1 METVST
7 AFGKATLT
15 LETGKLA
22 KQANGSILVRYGDT
36 VVLVAATADKGSGVG
51 ADFFPLSV
59 HYVEKAYAAGRIP
72 GGFFKREGRLSESE
86 TLTSRLID
94 RPLRP
99 SFDENYLAETMI
111 MATVLS
117 SDQDNAPDIAA
128 MIGASAALCVSDI
141 PFYQPIGGIR
151 VGRINGEFV
160 VNPTA
165 TELEESELN
174 IIMAASKDAILMVEG
189 EAKEVSEEVMLDA
202 LWFGQEQV
210 QPIIRIQEELMQRC
224 GKPKRE
230 VAIPEINE
238 ELHTKVTAASQPK
251 LVEALQITEKQERYQ
266 RLDAV
271 VDEVLAEVFPE
282 GSEPSN
288 DDIGQAKSSISSVK
302 KKVMRERI
310 LKDQIRIDGRGP
322 KDIRQIDCE
331 ARILPRAHG
340 SALFTRGET
349 QALGVVTLGTKEDE
363 QLIDSLHGVSY
374 KNFMLHYNF
383 PSFCVGEAR
392 PPRGPGRREI
402 GHGHLA
408 ERGLSH
414 LLPTREEFPYTIR
427 LVSEVLESNGS
438 SSMATVC
445 SGSLAMMDA
454 GIPLK
459 AAAAGIA
466 MGLIYDDGQ
475 TSILSDILG
484 DEDHLGDMDFKVA
497 GTNDGITAL
506 QMDIKIEGITKEI
519 MQIALNQAQ
528 GARKHIL
535 SVMDEAISGAREDIS
550 EFAPRIHTMKISSDK
565 IKDVIGKGGAVI
577 RALCEETGTTI
588 EIEDDGTIKIA
599 ATEGA
604 AAKEAIRRI
613 EEITAE
619 VEVGRIYQGKVA
631 RLADFG
637 AFVTILPGKDGLVHI
652 SQIADKRVE
661 KVSDYLTE
669 GQEVPVKVLEID
681 RQGRVRLSM
690 KEAVETPAEGEA
702 PAAE

>member
-22 KQANGSILVRYGDT
+22 KQAHGSILVRYGDT

-160 VNPTA
+160 VNPTPA
-165 TELEESELN
+165 ELEESELN

-230 VAIPEINE
+230 VAIPEIDE

-374 KNFMLHYNF
+374 RNFMLHYNF

-484 DEDHLGDMDFKVA
+484 DEDHLGDMDFKVV
-497 GTNDGITAL
+497 GTTTGITAL
-506 QMDIKIEGITKEI
+506 QMDIKIKGLTREIVKASLEQACEGR
-519 MQIALNQAQ
+519 L
-528 GARKHIL
+528 HIL
-535 SVMDEAISGAREDIS
+535 KIMGDTLEQSRAGLSS
-550 EFAPRIHTMKISSDK
+550 YAPRFITHKIPPDKIS
-565 IKDVIGKGGAVI
+565 IVIGPGGKMIKSIVE
-577 RALCEETGTTI
+577 RTGVKI
-588 EIEDDGTIKIA
+588 NISDDGLVSIA
-599 ATEGA
+599 SGDHKAVDA
-604 AAKEAIRRI
+604 AL
-613 EEITAE
+613 EIVRDLTRT
-619 VEVGRIYQGKVA
+619 VEIGTVYDGLVKRVV
-631 RLADFG
+631 DFG
-637 AFVTILPGKDGLVHI
+637 AFVEVFPGTEGLVHI
-652 SQIADKRVE
+652 SNLAE
-661 KVSDYLTE
+661 
-669 GQEVPVKVLEID
+669 
-681 RQGRVRLSM
+681 GRVRAVTDVVREGDTVKVKAMGLDKRGKLQLSI
-690 KEAVETPAEGEA
+690 KDV
-702 PAAE
+702 

>member
-59 HYVEKAYAAGRIP
+59 HYVEKAYAARRIP

-99 SFDENYLAETMI
+99 SFDENYLAETLI

-165 TELEESELN
+165 AELEESELN

-202 LWFGQEQV
+202 LWFGQEQI
-210 QPIIRIQEELMQRC
+210 QPIIQIQEELMQRC

-230 VAIPEINE
+230 VAIPEIDE
-238 ELHTKVTAASQPK
+238 ELRTKVTAVSQPK

-266 RLDAV
+266 QLDAV

-282 GSEPSN
+282 GSDPSN
-288 DDIGQAKSSISSVK
+288 GDVGQAKSVIGSVK
-302 KKVMRERI
+302 KKIMRERI

-484 DEDHLGDMDFKVA
+484 DEDHLGDMDFKVV
-497 GTNDGITAL
+497 GTTTGITAL
-506 QMDIKIEGITKEI
+506 QMDIKIKGLTREIVKASLEQACEGR
-519 MQIALNQAQ
+519 L
-528 GARKHIL
+528 HIL
-535 SVMDEAISGAREDIS
+535 KIMGDTLEQSRAGLSS
-550 EFAPRIHTMKISSDK
+550 YAPRFITHKIPPDKIS
-565 IKDVIGKGGAVI
+565 IVIGPGGKMIKSIVE
-577 RALCEETGTTI
+577 RTGVKI
-588 EIEDDGTIKIA
+588 NISDDGLVSIA
-599 ATEGA
+599 SGDHKAVDA
-604 AAKEAIRRI
+604 AL
-613 EEITAE
+613 EIVRDLTRT
-619 VEVGRIYQGKVA
+619 VEIGTVYDGIVKRVV
-631 RLADFG
+631 DFG
-637 AFVTILPGKDGLVHI
+637 AFVEVFPGTEGLVHI
-652 SQIADKRVE
+652 SNLAE
-661 KVSDYLTE
+661 
-669 GQEVPVKVLEID
+669 
-681 RQGRVRLSM
+681 GRVRAVTDVVREGDTVKVKAMGLDKRGKLQLSI
-690 KEAVETPAEGEA
+690 KDV
-702 PAAE
+702 

>member
-36 VVLVAATADKGSGVG
+36 VVLVAATADKGNGVG

-160 VNPTA
+160 VNPTPA
-165 TELEESELN
+165 ELEESELN

-189 EAKEVSEEVMLDA
+189 EAKEVSEEAMLDA

-230 VAIPEINE
+230 VAIPEIDE

-302 KKVMRERI
+302 KNVMRERI

-374 KNFMLHYNF
+374 RNFMLHYNF

-414 LLPTREEFPYTIR
+414 LLPSREEFPYTIR

-459 AAAAGIA
+459 AVAAGIA

-484 DEDHLGDMDFKVA
+484 DEDHLGDMDFKVV
-497 GTNDGITAL
+497 GTTTGITAL
-506 QMDIKIEGITKEI
+506 QMDIKIKGLTREIVKASLEQACEGR
-519 MQIALNQAQ
+519 L
-528 GARKHIL
+528 HIL
-535 SVMDEAISGAREDIS
+535 KIMGDTLEQSRAGLSS
-550 EFAPRIHTMKISSDK
+550 YAPRFITHKIPPDKIS
-565 IKDVIGKGGAVI
+565 IVIGPGGKMIKSIVE
-577 RALCEETGTTI
+577 RTGVKI
-588 EIEDDGTIKIA
+588 NISDDGLVSIA
-599 ATEGA
+599 SGDHKAVDA
-604 AAKEAIRRI
+604 AL
-613 EEITAE
+613 EIVRDLTRT
-619 VEVGRIYQGKVA
+619 VEIGTVYDGIVKRVV
-631 RLADFG
+631 DFG
-637 AFVTILPGKDGLVHI
+637 AFVEVFPGTEGLVHI
-652 SQIADKRVE
+652 SNLAE
-661 KVSDYLTE
+661 
-669 GQEVPVKVLEID
+669 
-681 RQGRVRLSM
+681 GRVRAVTDVVREGDTIKVKAMGLDKRGKLQLSI
-690 KEAVETPAEGEA
+690 KDV
-702 PAAE
+702 

>member
-99 SFDENYLAETMI
+99 SFDENYLAETLI

-160 VNPTA
+160 VNPTPA
-165 TELEESELN
+165 ELEESELN

-189 EAKEVSEEVMLDA
+189 EAKEVSEEIMLDA
-202 LWFGQEQV
+202 LWFGQEQI
-210 QPIIRIQEELMQRC
+210 QPIIQIQEELMQRC

-230 VAIPEINE
+230 VAIPEIDE
-238 ELHTKVTAASQPK
+238 ELRTKVTAASQPK

-288 DDIGQAKSSISSVK
+288 DAVGQAKSVIGSVK

-484 DEDHLGDMDFKVA
+484 DEDHLGDMDFKVV
-497 GTNDGITAL
+497 GTTTGITAL
-506 QMDIKIEGITKEI
+506 QMDIKIKGLTREIVKASLEQACEGR
-519 MQIALNQAQ
+519 L
-528 GARKHIL
+528 HIL
-535 SVMDEAISGAREDIS
+535 KIMGDTLEQSRAGLSS
-550 EFAPRIHTMKISSDK
+550 YAPRFITHKIPPDKIS
-565 IKDVIGKGGAVI
+565 IVIGPGGKMIKSIVE
-577 RALCEETGTTI
+577 RTGVKI
-588 EIEDDGTIKIA
+588 NISDDGLVSIA
-599 ATEGA
+599 SGDHKAVDA
-604 AAKEAIRRI
+604 AL
-613 EEITAE
+613 EIVRDLTRT
-619 VEVGRIYQGKVA
+619 VEIGTVYDGIVKRVV
-631 RLADFG
+631 DFG
-637 AFVTILPGKDGLVHI
+637 AFVEVFPGTEGLVHI
-652 SQIADKRVE
+652 SNLAE
-661 KVSDYLTE
+661 
-669 GQEVPVKVLEID
+669 
-681 RQGRVRLSM
+681 GRVRAVTDVVREGDTVKVKAMGLDKRGKLQLSI
-690 KEAVETPAEGEA
+690 KDV
-702 PAAE
+702 

>member
-99 SFDENYLAETMI
+99 SFDENYLAETLI

-160 VNPTA
+160 INPTA
-165 TELEESELN
+165 AELEESELN

-202 LWFGQEQV
+202 LWFGQEQI
-210 QPIIRIQEELMQRC
+210 QPIIHIQEELMQRC

-230 VAIPEINE
+230 VAIPEIDE
-238 ELHTKVTAASQPK
+238 ELRTKVTAVSQPK
-251 LVEALQITEKQERYQ
+251 LMEALQITEKQERYQ

-282 GSEPSN
+282 GSESSN
-288 DDIGQAKSSISSVK
+288 GDVGQAKSVIGSVK
-302 KKVMRERI
+302 KKIMRERI

-466 MGLIYDDGQ
+466 MGLIYDNGQ

-484 DEDHLGDMDFKVA
+484 DEDHLGDMDFKVV
-497 GTNDGITAL
+497 GTTTGITAL
-506 QMDIKIEGITKEI
+506 QMDIKIKGLTREIVKASLEQACEGR
-519 MQIALNQAQ
+519 L
-528 GARKHIL
+528 HIL
-535 SVMDEAISGAREDIS
+535 KIMGDTLEQSRAGLSS
-550 EFAPRIHTMKISSDK
+550 YAPRFITHKIPPDKIS
-565 IKDVIGKGGAVI
+565 IVIGPGGKMIKSIVE
-577 RALCEETGTTI
+577 RTGVKI
-588 EIEDDGTIKIA
+588 NISDDGLVSIA
-599 ATEGA
+599 SGDHKAVDA
-604 AAKEAIRRI
+604 AL
-613 EEITAE
+613 EIVRDLTRT
-619 VEVGRIYQGKVA
+619 VEIGTVYDGIVKRVV
-631 RLADFG
+631 DFG
-637 AFVTILPGKDGLVHI
+637 AFVEVFPGTEGLVHI
-652 SQIADKRVE
+652 SNLAE
-661 KVSDYLTE
+661 
-669 GQEVPVKVLEID
+669 
-681 RQGRVRLSM
+681 GRVRAVTDVVREGDTVKVKAMGLDKRGKLQLSI
-690 KEAVETPAEGEA
+690 KDV
-702 PAAE
+702 

>member
-22 KQANGSILVRYGDT
+22 KQAHGSILVRYGDT

-160 VNPTA
+160 VNPTPA
-165 TELEESELN
+165 ELEESELN

-374 KNFMLHYNF
+374 RNFMLHYNF

-484 DEDHLGDMDFKVA
+484 DEDHLGDMDFKVV
-497 GTNDGITAL
+497 GTTTGITAL
-506 QMDIKIEGITKEI
+506 QMDIKIKGLTREIVKASLEQACEGR
-519 MQIALNQAQ
+519 L
-528 GARKHIL
+528 HIL
-535 SVMDEAISGAREDIS
+535 KIMGDTLEQSRAGLSS
-550 EFAPRIHTMKISSDK
+550 YAPRFITHKIPPDKIS
-565 IKDVIGKGGAVI
+565 IVIGPGGKMIKSIVE
-577 RALCEETGTTI
+577 RTGVKI
-588 EIEDDGTIKIA
+588 NISDDGLVSIA
-599 ATEGA
+599 SGDHKAVDA
-604 AAKEAIRRI
+604 AL
-613 EEITAE
+613 EIVRDLTRT
-619 VEVGRIYQGKVA
+619 VEIGTVYDGLVKRVV
-631 RLADFG
+631 DFG
-637 AFVTILPGKDGLVHI
+637 AFVEVFPGTEGLVHI
-652 SQIADKRVE
+652 SNLAE
-661 KVSDYLTE
+661 
-669 GQEVPVKVLEID
+669 
-681 RQGRVRLSM
+681 GRVRAVTDVVREGDTVKVKAMGLDKRGKLQLSI
-690 KEAVETPAEGEA
+690 KDV
-702 PAAE
+702 

>member
-160 VNPTA
+160 VNPTPA
-165 TELEESELN
+165 ELEESELN

-230 VAIPEINE
+230 VAIPEIDE

-302 KKVMRERI
+302 KNVMRERI

-374 KNFMLHYNF
+374 RNFMLHYNF

-414 LLPTREEFPYTIR
+414 LLPSREEFPYTIR

-484 DEDHLGDMDFKVA
+484 DEDHLGDMDFKVV
-497 GTNDGITAL
+497 GTTTGITAL
-506 QMDIKIEGITKEI
+506 QMDIKIKGLNREIVKASLEQACEGR
-519 MQIALNQAQ
+519 L
-528 GARKHIL
+528 HIL
-535 SVMDEAISGAREDIS
+535 KIMGDTLEQSRAGLSS
-550 EFAPRIHTMKISSDK
+550 YAPRFITHKIPPDKIS
-565 IKDVIGKGGAVI
+565 IVIGPGGKMIKSIVE
-577 RALCEETGTTI
+577 RTGVKI
-588 EIEDDGTIKIA
+588 NISDDGLVSIA
-599 ATEGA
+599 SGDHKAVDA
-604 AAKEAIRRI
+604 AL
-613 EEITAE
+613 EIVRDLTRT
-619 VEVGRIYQGKVA
+619 VEIGTVYDGIVKRVV
-631 RLADFG
+631 DFG
-637 AFVTILPGKDGLVHI
+637 AFVEVFPGTEGLVHI
-652 SQIADKRVE
+652 SNLAE
-661 KVSDYLTE
+661 
-669 GQEVPVKVLEID
+669 
-681 RQGRVRLSM
+681 GRVRAVTDVVREGDTVKVKAMGLDKRGKLQLSI
-690 KEAVETPAEGEA
+690 KDV
-702 PAAE
+702 

>member
-7 AFGKATLT
+7 AFGRATLT

-99 SFDENYLAETMI
+99 SFDENYLAETLI

-160 VNPTA
+160 INPTA
-165 TELEESELN
+165 AELEESELN
-174 IIMAASKDAILMVEG
+174 IIMASSKDAILMVEG

-202 LWFGQEQV
+202 LWFGQEQI
-210 QPIIRIQEELMQRC
+210 QPIIQIQEELMQRC

-230 VAIPEINE
+230 VAIPEIDE
-238 ELHTKVTAASQPK
+238 ELRTKVTAFSQPK
-251 LVEALQITEKQERYQ
+251 LMEALQITEKQERYQ

-282 GSEPSN
+282 GSESSN
-288 DDIGQAKSSISSVK
+288 GDVGQAKSVIGSVK
-302 KKVMRERI
+302 KKIMRERI

-383 PSFCVGEAR
+383 PSFCVNEAR

-466 MGLIYDDGQ
+466 MGLIYDNGQ

-484 DEDHLGDMDFKVA
+484 DEDHLGDMDFKVV
-497 GTNDGITAL
+497 GTTTGITAL
-506 QMDIKIEGITKEI
+506 QMDIKIKGLTREIVKASLEQACEGR
-519 MQIALNQAQ
+519 L
-528 GARKHIL
+528 HIL
-535 SVMDEAISGAREDIS
+535 KIMGDTLEQSRAGLSS
-550 EFAPRIHTMKISSDK
+550 YAPRFITHKIPPDKIS
-565 IKDVIGKGGAVI
+565 IVIGPGGKMIKSIVE
-577 RALCEETGTTI
+577 RTGVKI
-588 EIEDDGTIKIA
+588 NISDDGLVSIA
-599 ATEGA
+599 SGDHKAVDA
-604 AAKEAIRRI
+604 AL
-613 EEITAE
+613 EIVRDLTRT
-619 VEVGRIYQGKVA
+619 VEIGTVYDGIVKRVV
-631 RLADFG
+631 DFG
-637 AFVTILPGKDGLVHI
+637 AFVEVFPGTEGLVHI
-652 SQIADKRVE
+652 SNLAE
-661 KVSDYLTE
+661 
-669 GQEVPVKVLEID
+669 
-681 RQGRVRLSM
+681 GRVRAVTDVVREGDTVKVKAMGLDKRGKLQLSI
-690 KEAVETPAEGEA
+690 KDV
-702 PAAE
+702 

>member
-160 VNPTA
+160 VNPTPA
-165 TELEESELN
+165 ELEESELN

-230 VAIPEINE
+230 VAIPEIDE

-331 ARILPRAHG
+331 VRILPRAHG

-374 KNFMLHYNF
+374 RNFMLHYNF

-484 DEDHLGDMDFKVA
+484 DEDHLGDMDFKVV
-497 GTNDGITAL
+497 GTTTGITAL
-506 QMDIKIEGITKEI
+506 QMDIKIKGLTREIVKASLEQACEGR
-519 MQIALNQAQ
+519 L
-528 GARKHIL
+528 HIL
-535 SVMDEAISGAREDIS
+535 KIMGDTLEQSRAGLSS
-550 EFAPRIHTMKISSDK
+550 YAPRFITHKIPPDKIS
-565 IKDVIGKGGAVI
+565 IVIGPGGKMIKSIVE
-577 RALCEETGTTI
+577 RTGVKI
-588 EIEDDGTIKIA
+588 NISDDGLVSIA
-599 ATEGA
+599 SGDHKAVDA
-604 AAKEAIRRI
+604 AL
-613 EEITAE
+613 EIVRDLTRT
-619 VEVGRIYQGKVA
+619 VEIGTVYDGLVKRVV
-631 RLADFG
+631 DFG
-637 AFVTILPGKDGLVHI
+637 AFVEVFPGTEGLVHI
-652 SQIADKRVE
+652 SNLAE
-661 KVSDYLTE
+661 
-669 GQEVPVKVLEID
+669 
-681 RQGRVRLSM
+681 GRVRAVTDVVREGDTVKVKAMGLDKRGKLQLSI
-690 KEAVETPAEGEA
+690 KDV
-702 PAAE
+702 

>member
-7 AFGKATLT
+7 TFGKATLT

-22 KQANGSILVRYGDT
+22 KQASGSILVRYGDT

-99 SFDENYLAETMI
+99 SFDENYLAETLI

-160 VNPTA
+160 VNPTPA
-165 TELEESELN
+165 ELEESELN

-202 LWFGQEQV
+202 LWFGQEQI
-210 QPIIRIQEELMQRC
+210 QPIIQIQEELMQRC

-230 VAIPEINE
+230 VTVPEIDE
-238 ELHTKVTAASQPK
+238 ELRTKVTAASQPK
-251 LVEALQITEKQERYQ
+251 LAEALQITEKQERYQ

-271 VDEVLAEVFPE
+271 VDEVLAEIFPE
-282 GSEPSN
+282 GSEPIN
-288 DDIGQAKSSISSVK
+288 DAIGQAKSVIGSVK

-392 PPRGPGRREI
+392 TPRGPGRREI

-414 LLPTREEFPYTIR
+414 LLPSREEFPYTIR

-475 TSILSDILG
+475 TSVLSDILG
-484 DEDHLGDMDFKVA
+484 DEDHLGDMDFKVV
-497 GTNDGITAL
+497 GTTTGITAL
-506 QMDIKIEGITKEI
+506 QMDIKIKGLTREIVKASLEQACEGR
-519 MQIALNQAQ
+519 L
-528 GARKHIL
+528 HIL
-535 SVMDEAISGAREDIS
+535 KIMGDTLEQSRAGLSS
-550 EFAPRIHTMKISSDK
+550 YAPRFITHKIPPDKIS
-565 IKDVIGKGGAVI
+565 IVIGPGGKMIKSIVE
-577 RALCEETGTTI
+577 RTGVKI
-588 EIEDDGTIKIA
+588 NISDDGLVSIASGDHKAVDAALEIVRDLTRTVEIGTIYDGIV
-599 ATEGA
+599 
-604 AAKEAIRRI
+604 RR
-613 EEITAE
+613 
-619 VEVGRIYQGKVA
+619 VV
-631 RLADFG
+631 DFG
-637 AFVTILPGKDGLVHI
+637 AFVEVFPGTEGLVHI
-652 SQIADKRVE
+652 SNLAE
-661 KVSDYLTE
+661 
-669 GQEVPVKVLEID
+669 
-681 RQGRVRLSM
+681 GRVRVVTDVVREGDTVKVKAMGLDKRGKLQLSI
-690 KEAVETPAEGEA
+690 KDV
-702 PAAE
+702 

>member
-36 VVLVAATADKGSGVG
+36 VVLVAATANKGSGVG

-160 VNPTA
+160 VNPTPA
-165 TELEESELN
+165 ELEESELN

-230 VAIPEINE
+230 VAVPEIDE

-288 DDIGQAKSSISSVK
+288 DNIGQAKSSISSVK

-331 ARILPRAHG
+331 VRILPRAHG

-374 KNFMLHYNF
+374 RNFMLHYNF

-414 LLPTREEFPYTIR
+414 LLPSREEFPYTIR

-484 DEDHLGDMDFKVA
+484 DEDHLGDMDFKVV
-497 GTNDGITAL
+497 GTTTGITAL
-506 QMDIKIEGITKEI
+506 QMDIKIKGLTREIVKASLEQACEGR
-519 MQIALNQAQ
+519 L
-528 GARKHIL
+528 HIL
-535 SVMDEAISGAREDIS
+535 KIMGDTLEQSRAGLSS
-550 EFAPRIHTMKISSDK
+550 YAPRFITHKIPPDKIS
-565 IKDVIGKGGAVI
+565 IVIGPGGKMIKSIVE
-577 RALCEETGTTI
+577 RTGVKI
-588 EIEDDGTIKIA
+588 NISDDGLVSIA
-599 ATEGA
+599 SGDHKAVDA
-604 AAKEAIRRI
+604 AL
-613 EEITAE
+613 EIVRDLTRT
-619 VEVGRIYQGKVA
+619 VEIGTVYDGLVKRVV
-631 RLADFG
+631 DFG
-637 AFVTILPGKDGLVHI
+637 AFVEVFPGTEGLVHI
-652 SQIADKRVE
+652 SNLAE
-661 KVSDYLTE
+661 
-669 GQEVPVKVLEID
+669 
-681 RQGRVRLSM
+681 GRVRAVTDVVREGDTVKVKAMGLDKRGKLQLSI
-690 KEAVETPAEGEA
+690 KDV
-702 PAAE
+702 

>member
-99 SFDENYLAETMI
+99 SFDENYLAETLI

-160 VNPTA
+160 VNPTPA
-165 TELEESELN
+165 ELEESELN

-202 LWFGQEQV
+202 LWFGQEQI
-210 QPIIRIQEELMQRC
+210 QPIIQIQEELMQRC

-230 VAIPEINE
+230 VAIPEIDE
-238 ELHTKVTAASQPK
+238 ELRTKVTAASQPK

-288 DDIGQAKSSISSVK
+288 DAVGQAKSVIGSVK

-484 DEDHLGDMDFKVA
+484 DEDHLGDMDFKVV
-497 GTNDGITAL
+497 GTTTGITAL
-506 QMDIKIEGITKEI
+506 QMDIKIKGLTREIVKASLEQACEGR
-519 MQIALNQAQ
+519 L
-528 GARKHIL
+528 HIL
-535 SVMDEAISGAREDIS
+535 KIMGDTLEQSRAGLSS
-550 EFAPRIHTMKISSDK
+550 YAPRFITHKIPPDKIS
-565 IKDVIGKGGAVI
+565 IVIGPGGKMIKSIVE
-577 RALCEETGTTI
+577 RTGVKI
-588 EIEDDGTIKIA
+588 NISDDGLVSIA
-599 ATEGA
+599 SGDHKAVDA
-604 AAKEAIRRI
+604 AL
-613 EEITAE
+613 EIVRDLTRT
-619 VEVGRIYQGKVA
+619 VEIGTVYDGIVKRVV
-631 RLADFG
+631 DFG
-637 AFVTILPGKDGLVHI
+637 AFVEVFPGTEGLVHI
-652 SQIADKRVE
+652 SNLAE
-661 KVSDYLTE
+661 
-669 GQEVPVKVLEID
+669 
-681 RQGRVRLSM
+681 GRVRAVTDVVREGDTVKVKAMGLDKRGKLQLSI
-690 KEAVETPAEGEA
+690 KDV
-702 PAAE
+702 

>member
-160 VNPTA
+160 VNPTPA
-165 TELEESELN
+165 ELEESELN

-230 VAIPEINE
+230 VAIPEIDE

-288 DDIGQAKSSISSVK
+288 DDIGQAKSAISSVK

-374 KNFMLHYNF
+374 RNFMLHYNF

-484 DEDHLGDMDFKVA
+484 DEDHLGDMDFKVV
-497 GTNDGITAL
+497 GTTTGITAL
-506 QMDIKIEGITKEI
+506 QMDIKIKGLTREIVKASLEQACEGR
-519 MQIALNQAQ
+519 L
-528 GARKHIL
+528 HIL
-535 SVMDEAISGAREDIS
+535 KIMGDTLEQSRAGLSS
-550 EFAPRIHTMKISSDK
+550 YAPRFITHKIPPDKIS
-565 IKDVIGKGGAVI
+565 IVIGPGGKMIKSIVE
-577 RALCEETGTTI
+577 RTGVKI
-588 EIEDDGTIKIA
+588 NISDDGLVSIA
-599 ATEGA
+599 SGDHKAVDA
-604 AAKEAIRRI
+604 AL
-613 EEITAE
+613 EIVRDLTRT
-619 VEVGRIYQGKVA
+619 VEIGTVYDGLVKRVV
-631 RLADFG
+631 DFG
-637 AFVTILPGKDGLVHI
+637 AFVEVFPGTEGLVHI
-652 SQIADKRVE
+652 SNLAE
-661 KVSDYLTE
+661 
-669 GQEVPVKVLEID
+669 
-681 RQGRVRLSM
+681 GRVRAVTDVVREGDTVKVKAMGLDKRGKLQLSI
-690 KEAVETPAEGEA
+690 KDV
-702 PAAE
+702 

>member
-160 VNPTA
+160 VNPTPA
-165 TELEESELN
+165 ELEESELN

-230 VAIPEINE
+230 VAIPEIDE

-288 DDIGQAKSSISSVK
+288 DYIGQAKSSISSVK

-331 ARILPRAHG
+331 VRILPRAHG

-374 KNFMLHYNF
+374 RNFMLHYNF

-484 DEDHLGDMDFKVA
+484 DEDHLGDMDFKVV
-497 GTNDGITAL
+497 GTTTGITAL
-506 QMDIKIEGITKEI
+506 QMDIKIKGLTREIVKASLEQACEGR
-519 MQIALNQAQ
+519 L
-528 GARKHIL
+528 HIL
-535 SVMDEAISGAREDIS
+535 KIMGDTLEQSRAGLSS
-550 EFAPRIHTMKISSDK
+550 YAPRFITHKIPPDKIS
-565 IKDVIGKGGAVI
+565 IVIGPGGKMIKSIVE
-577 RALCEETGTTI
+577 RTGVKI
-588 EIEDDGTIKIA
+588 NISDDGLVSIA
-599 ATEGA
+599 SGDHKAVDA
-604 AAKEAIRRI
+604 AL
-613 EEITAE
+613 EIVRDLTRT
-619 VEVGRIYQGKVA
+619 VEIGTVYDGLVKRVV
-631 RLADFG
+631 DFG
-637 AFVTILPGKDGLVHI
+637 AFVEVFPGTEGLVHI
-652 SQIADKRVE
+652 SNLAE
-661 KVSDYLTE
+661 
-669 GQEVPVKVLEID
+669 
-681 RQGRVRLSM
+681 GRVRAVTDVVREGDTVKVKAMGLDKRGKLQLSI
-690 KEAVETPAEGEA
+690 KDV
-702 PAAE
+702 

>member
-160 VNPTA
+160 VNPTPA
-165 TELEESELN
+165 ELEESELN

-230 VAIPEINE
+230 VAITEIDE

-374 KNFMLHYNF
+374 RNFMLHYNF

-427 LVSEVLESNGS
+427 LVAEVLESNGS

-484 DEDHLGDMDFKVA
+484 DEDHLGDMDFKVV
-497 GTNDGITAL
+497 GTTTGITAL
-506 QMDIKIEGITKEI
+506 QMDIKLKGLTREIVKASLEQACEGR
-519 MQIALNQAQ
+519 L
-528 GARKHIL
+528 HIL
-535 SVMDEAISGAREDIS
+535 KIMGDTLEQSRAGLSS
-550 EFAPRIHTMKISSDK
+550 YAPRFITHKIPPDKIS
-565 IKDVIGKGGAVI
+565 IVIGPGGKMIKSIVERTGVKINISDDGLVSIASGDHKAVDAALEIVRDLTRTVEIGAVY
-577 RALCEETGTTI
+577 
-588 EIEDDGTIKIA
+588 DGLVK
-599 ATEGA
+599 
-604 AAKEAIRRI
+604 R
-613 EEITAE
+613 
-619 VEVGRIYQGKVA
+619 VV
-631 RLADFG
+631 DFG
-637 AFVTILPGKDGLVHI
+637 AFVEVFPGTEGLVHI
-652 SQIADKRVE
+652 SNLAE
-661 KVSDYLTE
+661 
-669 GQEVPVKVLEID
+669 
-681 RQGRVRLSM
+681 GRVRAVTDVVREGDTVKVKAMGLDKRGKLQLSI
-690 KEAVETPAEGEA
+690 KDV
-702 PAAE
+702 

>member
-160 VNPTA
+160 VNPTPA
-165 TELEESELN
+165 ELEESELN

-230 VAIPEINE
+230 VAMPEIDE

-288 DDIGQAKSSISSVK
+288 DDIGQAKSAISSVK

-374 KNFMLHYNF
+374 RNFMLHYNF

-484 DEDHLGDMDFKVA
+484 DEDHLGDMDFKVV
-497 GTNDGITAL
+497 GTTTGITAL
-506 QMDIKIEGITKEI
+506 QMDIKIKGLTREIVKASLEQACEGR
-519 MQIALNQAQ
+519 L
-528 GARKHIL
+528 HIL
-535 SVMDEAISGAREDIS
+535 KIMGDTLEQSRAGLSS
-550 EFAPRIHTMKISSDK
+550 YAPRFITHKIPPDKIS
-565 IKDVIGKGGAVI
+565 IVIGPGGKMIKSIVE
-577 RALCEETGTTI
+577 RTGVKI
-588 EIEDDGTIKIA
+588 NISDDGLVSIA
-599 ATEGA
+599 SGDHKAVDA
-604 AAKEAIRRI
+604 AL
-613 EEITAE
+613 EIVRDLTRT
-619 VEVGRIYQGKVA
+619 VEIGTVYDGLVKRVV
-631 RLADFG
+631 DFG
-637 AFVTILPGKDGLVHI
+637 AFVEVFPGTEGLVHI
-652 SQIADKRVE
+652 SNLAE
-661 KVSDYLTE
+661 
-669 GQEVPVKVLEID
+669 
-681 RQGRVRLSM
+681 GRVRAVTDVVREGDTVKVKAMGLDKRGKLQLSI
-690 KEAVETPAEGEA
+690 KDV
-702 PAAE
+702 

>member
-99 SFDENYLAETMI
+99 SFDENYLAETLI

-202 LWFGQEQV
+202 LWFGQEQI
-210 QPIIRIQEELMQRC
+210 QPIIQIQEELMQRC

-230 VAIPEINE
+230 VAIPEIDE
-238 ELHTKVTAASQPK
+238 ELRTKVTAASQPK

-282 GSEPSN
+282 GSDPSN
-288 DDIGQAKSSISSVK
+288 GDVGQAKSVIGSVK

-484 DEDHLGDMDFKVA
+484 DEDHLGDMDFKVV
-497 GTNDGITAL
+497 GTTTGITAL
-506 QMDIKIEGITKEI
+506 QMDIKIKGLTREIVKASLEQACEGR
-519 MQIALNQAQ
+519 L
-528 GARKHIL
+528 HIL
-535 SVMDEAISGAREDIS
+535 KIMGDTLEQSRAGLSS
-550 EFAPRIHTMKISSDK
+550 YAPRFITHKIPPDKIS
-565 IKDVIGKGGAVI
+565 IVIGPGGKMIKSIVE
-577 RALCEETGTTI
+577 RTGVKI
-588 EIEDDGTIKIA
+588 NISDDGLVSIA
-599 ATEGA
+599 SGDHKAVDA
-604 AAKEAIRRI
+604 AL
-613 EEITAE
+613 EIVRDLTRT
-619 VEVGRIYQGKVA
+619 VEIGTVYDGIVKRVV
-631 RLADFG
+631 DFG
-637 AFVTILPGKDGLVHI
+637 AFVEVFPGTEGLVHI
-652 SQIADKRVE
+652 SNLAE
-661 KVSDYLTE
+661 
-669 GQEVPVKVLEID
+669 
-681 RQGRVRLSM
+681 GRVRAVTDVVREGDTVKVKAMGLDKRGKLQLSI
-690 KEAVETPAEGEA
+690 KDV
-702 PAAE
+702 

>member
-160 VNPTA
+160 VNPTPA
-165 TELEESELN
+165 ELEESELN

-230 VAIPEINE
+230 VAIPEIDE

-251 LVEALQITEKQERYQ
+251 LAEALQITEKQERYQ

-374 KNFMLHYNF
+374 RNFMLHYNF

-484 DEDHLGDMDFKVA
+484 DEDHLGDMDFKVV
-497 GTNDGITAL
+497 GTTTGITAL
-506 QMDIKIEGITKEI
+506 QMDIKIKGLTREIVKASLEQACEGR
-519 MQIALNQAQ
+519 L
-528 GARKHIL
+528 HIL
-535 SVMDEAISGAREDIS
+535 KIMGDTLEQSRAGLSS
-550 EFAPRIHTMKISSDK
+550 YAPRFITHKIPPDKIS
-565 IKDVIGKGGAVI
+565 IVIGPGGKMIKSIVE
-577 RALCEETGTTI
+577 RTGVKI
-588 EIEDDGTIKIA
+588 NISDDGLVSIA
-599 ATEGA
+599 SGDHKAVDA
-604 AAKEAIRRI
+604 AL
-613 EEITAE
+613 EIVRDLTRT
-619 VEVGRIYQGKVA
+619 VEIGTVYDGLVKRVV
-631 RLADFG
+631 DFG
-637 AFVTILPGKDGLVHI
+637 AFVEVFPGTEGLVHI
-652 SQIADKRVE
+652 SNLAE
-661 KVSDYLTE
+661 
-669 GQEVPVKVLEID
+669 
-681 RQGRVRLSM
+681 GRVRAVTDVVREGDTVKVKAMGLDKRGKLQLSI
-690 KEAVETPAEGEA
+690 KDV
-702 PAAE
+702 

>member
-117 SDQDNAPDIAA
+117 SDQDNATDIAA

-160 VNPTA
+160 VNPTPA
-165 TELEESELN
+165 ELEESELN

-230 VAIPEINE
+230 VAIPEIDE

-374 KNFMLHYNF
+374 RNFMLHYNF

-484 DEDHLGDMDFKVA
+484 DEDHLGDMDFKVV
-497 GTNDGITAL
+497 GTTTGITAL
-506 QMDIKIEGITKEI
+506 QMDIKIKGLTREIVKASLEQACEGR
-519 MQIALNQAQ
+519 L
-528 GARKHIL
+528 HIL
-535 SVMDEAISGAREDIS
+535 KIMGDTLEQSRAGLSS
-550 EFAPRIHTMKISSDK
+550 YAPRFITHKIPPDKIS
-565 IKDVIGKGGAVI
+565 IVIGPGGKMIKSIVE
-577 RALCEETGTTI
+577 RTGVKI
-588 EIEDDGTIKIA
+588 NISDDGLVSIA
-599 ATEGA
+599 SGDHKAVDA
-604 AAKEAIRRI
+604 AL
-613 EEITAE
+613 EIVRDLTRT
-619 VEVGRIYQGKVA
+619 VEIGTVYDGLVKRVV
-631 RLADFG
+631 DFG
-637 AFVTILPGKDGLVHI
+637 AFVEVFPGTEGLVHI
-652 SQIADKRVE
+652 SNLAE
-661 KVSDYLTE
+661 
-669 GQEVPVKVLEID
+669 
-681 RQGRVRLSM
+681 GRVRAVTDVVREGDTVKVKAMGLDKRGKLQLSI
-690 KEAVETPAEGEA
+690 KDV
-702 PAAE
+702 

>member
-36 VVLVAATADKGSGVG
+36 VVLVAATANKGSGVG

-160 VNPTA
+160 VNPTPA
-165 TELEESELN
+165 ELEESELN

-230 VAIPEINE
+230 VTIPEIDE

-251 LVEALQITEKQERYQ
+251 LVKALQITEKQERYQ

-374 KNFMLHYNF
+374 RNFMLHYNF

-414 LLPTREEFPYTIR
+414 LLPSREEFPYTIR

-484 DEDHLGDMDFKVA
+484 DEDHLGDMDFKVV
-497 GTNDGITAL
+497 GTTTGITAL
-506 QMDIKIEGITKEI
+506 QMDIKIKGLTREIVKASLEQACEGRLHIIKI
-519 MQIALNQAQ
+519 MGDTLEQSRA
-528 GARKHIL
+528 GL
-535 SVMDEAISGAREDIS
+535 SSY
-550 EFAPRIHTMKISSDK
+550 APRFITHKIPPDKIS
-565 IKDVIGKGGAVI
+565 IVIGPGGKMIKSIVE
-577 RALCEETGTTI
+577 RTGVKI
-588 EIEDDGTIKIA
+588 NISDDGLVSIA
-599 ATEGA
+599 SGDHKAVDA
-604 AAKEAIRRI
+604 AL
-613 EEITAE
+613 EIVRDLTRT
-619 VEVGRIYQGKVA
+619 VEIGTVYDGLVKRVV
-631 RLADFG
+631 DFG
-637 AFVTILPGKDGLVHI
+637 AFVEVFPGTEGLVHI
-652 SQIADKRVE
+652 SNLAE
-661 KVSDYLTE
+661 
-669 GQEVPVKVLEID
+669 
-681 RQGRVRLSM
+681 GRVRAVTDVVREGDTVKVKAMGLDKRGKLQLSI
-690 KEAVETPAEGEA
+690 KDV
-702 PAAE
+702 

>member
-7 AFGKATLT
+7 TFGKATLT

-22 KQANGSILVRYGDT
+22 KQASGSILVRYGDT

-99 SFDENYLAETMI
+99 SFDENYLAETLI

-160 VNPTA
+160 VNPTPA
-165 TELEESELN
+165 ELEESELN

-202 LWFGQEQV
+202 LWFGQEQI
-210 QPIIRIQEELMQRC
+210 QPIIQIQEELMKRC

-230 VAIPEINE
+230 VTVPEIDE
-238 ELHTKVTAASQPK
+238 ELRTKVTAASQPK
-251 LVEALQITEKQERYQ
+251 LAEALQITEKQERYQ

-271 VDEVLAEVFPE
+271 VDEVLAEIFPE
-282 GSEPSN
+282 GSEPIN
-288 DDIGQAKSSISSVK
+288 DAIGQAKSVIGSVK

-392 PPRGPGRREI
+392 TPRGPGRREI

-414 LLPTREEFPYTIR
+414 LLPSREEFPYTIR

-475 TSILSDILG
+475 TSVLSDILG
-484 DEDHLGDMDFKVA
+484 DEDHLGDMDFKVV
-497 GTNDGITAL
+497 GTTTGITAL
-506 QMDIKIEGITKEI
+506 QMDIKIKGLTREIVKASLEQACEGR
-519 MQIALNQAQ
+519 L
-528 GARKHIL
+528 HIL
-535 SVMDEAISGAREDIS
+535 KIMGDTFEQSRAGLSS
-550 EFAPRIHTMKISSDK
+550 YAPRFITHKIPPDKIS
-565 IKDVIGKGGAVI
+565 IVIGPGGKMIKSIVE
-577 RALCEETGTTI
+577 RTGVKI
-588 EIEDDGTIKIA
+588 NISDDGLVSIASGDHKAVDAALEIVRDLTRTVEIGTIYDGIV
-599 ATEGA
+599 
-604 AAKEAIRRI
+604 RR
-613 EEITAE
+613 
-619 VEVGRIYQGKVA
+619 VV
-631 RLADFG
+631 DFG
-637 AFVTILPGKDGLVHI
+637 AFVEVFPGTEGLVHI
-652 SQIADKRVE
+652 SNLAE
-661 KVSDYLTE
+661 
-669 GQEVPVKVLEID
+669 
-681 RQGRVRLSM
+681 GRVRVVTDVVREGDTVKVKAMGLDKRGKLQLSI
-690 KEAVETPAEGEA
+690 KDV
-702 PAAE
+702 

>member
-160 VNPTA
+160 VNPTPA
-165 TELEESELN
+165 ELEESELN

-230 VAIPEINE
+230 VAMPEIDE

-288 DDIGQAKSSISSVK
+288 DYIGQAKSSISSVK

-374 KNFMLHYNF
+374 RNFMLHYNF

-484 DEDHLGDMDFKVA
+484 DEDHLGDMDFKVV
-497 GTNDGITAL
+497 GTTTGITAL
-506 QMDIKIEGITKEI
+506 QMDIKIKGLTREIVKASLEQACEGR
-519 MQIALNQAQ
+519 L
-528 GARKHIL
+528 HIL
-535 SVMDEAISGAREDIS
+535 KIMGDTLEQSRAGLSS
-550 EFAPRIHTMKISSDK
+550 YAPRFITHKIPPDKIS
-565 IKDVIGKGGAVI
+565 IVIGPGGKMIKSIVE
-577 RALCEETGTTI
+577 RTGVKI
-588 EIEDDGTIKIA
+588 NISDDGLVSIA
-599 ATEGA
+599 SGDHKAVDA
-604 AAKEAIRRI
+604 AL
-613 EEITAE
+613 EIVRDLTRT
-619 VEVGRIYQGKVA
+619 VEIGTVYDGIVKRVV
-631 RLADFG
+631 DFG
-637 AFVTILPGKDGLVHI
+637 AFVEVFPGTEGLVHI
-652 SQIADKRVE
+652 SNLAE
-661 KVSDYLTE
+661 
-669 GQEVPVKVLEID
+669 
-681 RQGRVRLSM
+681 GRVRAVTDVVREGDTVKVKAMGLDKRGKLQLSI
-690 KEAVETPAEGEA
+690 KDV
-702 PAAE
+702 

>member
-36 VVLVAATADKGSGVG
+36 VALVAATADKGSGVG

-99 SFDENYLAETMI
+99 SFDENYLAETLI
-111 MATVLS
+111 MTTVLS

-151 VGRINGEFV
+151 IGRINGEFV
-160 VNPTA
+160 VNPTPA
-165 TELEESELN
+165 ELEESELN

-189 EAKEVSEEVMLDA
+189 EAKEVSEEIMLDA
-202 LWFGQEQV
+202 LWFGQEQI
-210 QPIIRIQEELMQRC
+210 QPIIQIQEELMQRC

-230 VAIPEINE
+230 VAIPEIDE
-238 ELHTKVTAASQPK
+238 ELRTKVTAASQPK
-251 LVEALQITEKQERYQ
+251 LVGALQITEKQERYQ

-288 DDIGQAKSSISSVK
+288 DAVGQAKSVIGSVK

-484 DEDHLGDMDFKVA
+484 DEDHLGDMDFKVV
-497 GTNDGITAL
+497 GTTTGITAL
-506 QMDIKIEGITKEI
+506 QMDIKIKGLTREIVKASLEQACEGR
-519 MQIALNQAQ
+519 L
-528 GARKHIL
+528 HIL
-535 SVMDEAISGAREDIS
+535 KIMGDTLEQSRAGLSS
-550 EFAPRIHTMKISSDK
+550 YAPRFITHKIPPDKISV
-565 IKDVIGKGGAVI
+565 VIGPGGKMIKSIVE
-577 RALCEETGTTI
+577 RTGVKI
-588 EIEDDGTIKIA
+588 NISDDGLVSIA
-599 ATEGA
+599 SGDHKAVDA
-604 AAKEAIRRI
+604 AL
-613 EEITAE
+613 EIVRDLTRT
-619 VEVGRIYQGKVA
+619 VEIGTVYDGIVKRVV
-631 RLADFG
+631 DFG
-637 AFVTILPGKDGLVHI
+637 AFVEVFPGTEGLVHI
-652 SQIADKRVE
+652 SNLAE
-661 KVSDYLTE
+661 
-669 GQEVPVKVLEID
+669 
-681 RQGRVRLSM
+681 GRVRAVTDVVREGDTVKVKAMGLDKRGKLQLSI
-690 KEAVETPAEGEA
+690 KDV
-702 PAAE
+702 

>member
-99 SFDENYLAETMI
+99 SFDENYLAETLI

-202 LWFGQEQV
+202 LWFGQEQI
-210 QPIIRIQEELMQRC
+210 QPIIQIQEELMQRC

-230 VAIPEINE
+230 VAIPEIDE
-238 ELHTKVTAASQPK
+238 ELRTKVTAASQPK

-288 DDIGQAKSSISSVK
+288 DAVGQAKSVIGSVK

-402 GHGHLA
+402 GHGQLA

-484 DEDHLGDMDFKVA
+484 DEDHLGDMDFKVV
-497 GTNDGITAL
+497 GTTTGITAL
-506 QMDIKIEGITKEI
+506 QMDIKIKGLTREIVRASLEQACEGR
-519 MQIALNQAQ
+519 L
-528 GARKHIL
+528 HIL
-535 SVMDEAISGAREDIS
+535 KIMGDTLEQSRAGLSS
-550 EFAPRIHTMKISSDK
+550 YAPRFITHKIPPDKIS
-565 IKDVIGKGGAVI
+565 IVIGPGGKMIKSIVE
-577 RALCEETGTTI
+577 RTGVKI
-588 EIEDDGTIKIA
+588 NISDDGLVSIA
-599 ATEGA
+599 SGDHKAVDA
-604 AAKEAIRRI
+604 AL
-613 EEITAE
+613 EIVRDLTRT
-619 VEVGRIYQGKVA
+619 VEIGTVYDGIVKRVV
-631 RLADFG
+631 DFG
-637 AFVTILPGKDGLVHI
+637 AFVEVFPGTEGLVHI
-652 SQIADKRVE
+652 SNLAE
-661 KVSDYLTE
+661 
-669 GQEVPVKVLEID
+669 
-681 RQGRVRLSM
+681 GRVRAVTDVIREGDTVKVKAMGLDKRGKLQLSI
-690 KEAVETPAEGEA
+690 KDV
-702 PAAE
+702 

>member
-160 VNPTA
+160 VNPTPA
-165 TELEESELN
+165 ELEESELN

-230 VAIPEINE
+230 VAIPEIDE

-288 DDIGQAKSSISSVK
+288 DYIGQAKSSISSVK

-374 KNFMLHYNF
+374 RNFMLHYNF

-484 DEDHLGDMDFKVA
+484 DEDHLGDMDFKVV
-497 GTNDGITAL
+497 GTTTGITAL
-506 QMDIKIEGITKEI
+506 QMDIKIKGITREI
-519 MQIALNQAQ
+519 VKASLEQACE
-528 GARKHIL
+528 GRLHIL
-535 SVMDEAISGAREDIS
+535 KIMGDTLEQSRAGLSS
-550 EFAPRIHTMKISSDK
+550 YAPRFITHKIPPDKIS
-565 IKDVIGKGGAVI
+565 IVIGPGGKMIKSIVE
-577 RALCEETGTTI
+577 RTGVKI
-588 EIEDDGTIKIA
+588 NISDDGLVSIA
-599 ATEGA
+599 SGDHKAVDA
-604 AAKEAIRRI
+604 AL
-613 EEITAE
+613 EIVRDLTRT
-619 VEVGRIYQGKVA
+619 VEIGTVYDGLVKRVV
-631 RLADFG
+631 DFG
-637 AFVTILPGKDGLVHI
+637 AFVEVFPGTEGLVHI
-652 SQIADKRVE
+652 SNLAE
-661 KVSDYLTE
+661 
-669 GQEVPVKVLEID
+669 
-681 RQGRVRLSM
+681 GRVRAVTDVVREGDTVKVKAMGLDKRGKLQLSI
-690 KEAVETPAEGEA
+690 KDV
-702 PAAE
+702 

>member
-99 SFDENYLAETMI
+99 SFDENYLAETLI

-160 VNPTA
+160 INPTA
-165 TELEESELN
+165 AELEESELN

-202 LWFGQEQV
+202 LWFGQEQI
-210 QPIIRIQEELMQRC
+210 QPIIQIQEELMQRC

-230 VAIPEINE
+230 VAIPEIDE
-238 ELHTKVTAASQPK
+238 ELRTKVTAVSQPK
-251 LVEALQITEKQERYQ
+251 LMEALQITEKQERYQ

-282 GSEPSN
+282 GSESSN
-288 DDIGQAKSSISSVK
+288 GDVGQAKSVIGSVK
-302 KKVMRERI
+302 KKIMRERI

-466 MGLIYDDGQ
+466 MGLIYDNGQ

-484 DEDHLGDMDFKVA
+484 DEDHLGDMDFKVV
-497 GTNDGITAL
+497 GTTTGITAL
-506 QMDIKIEGITKEI
+506 QMDIKIKGLTREIVKASLEQACEGR
-519 MQIALNQAQ
+519 L
-528 GARKHIL
+528 HIL
-535 SVMDEAISGAREDIS
+535 KIMGDTLEQSRAGLSS
-550 EFAPRIHTMKISSDK
+550 YAPRFITHKIPPDKIS
-565 IKDVIGKGGAVI
+565 IVIGPGGKMIKSIVE
-577 RALCEETGTTI
+577 RTGVKI
-588 EIEDDGTIKIA
+588 NISDDGLVSIA
-599 ATEGA
+599 SGDHKAVDA
-604 AAKEAIRRI
+604 AL
-613 EEITAE
+613 EIVRDLTRT
-619 VEVGRIYQGKVA
+619 VEIGTVYDGIVKRVV
-631 RLADFG
+631 DFG
-637 AFVTILPGKDGLVHI
+637 AFVEVFPGTEGLVHI
-652 SQIADKRVE
+652 SNLAE
-661 KVSDYLTE
+661 
-669 GQEVPVKVLEID
+669 
-681 RQGRVRLSM
+681 GRVRVVTDVVREGDTVKVKAMGLDKRGKLQLSI
-690 KEAVETPAEGEA
+690 KDV
-702 PAAE
+702 

>member
-36 VVLVAATADKGSGVG
+36 VVLVAATADKGNGVG

-160 VNPTA
+160 VNPTP

-202 LWFGQEQV
+202 LWFGQEHI
-210 QPIIRIQEELMQRC
+210 QPIIQIQEELMQRC

-230 VAIPEINE
+230 VAVPEIDE
-238 ELHTKVTAASQPK
+238 ELCNKVTAASQPK

-288 DDIGQAKSSISSVK
+288 DNVGQAKSVIGSVK

-374 KNFMLHYNF
+374 RNFMLHYNF

-408 ERGLSH
+408 ERGLSN
-414 LLPTREEFPYTIR
+414 LLPSKEEFPYTIS

-466 MGLIYDDGQ
+466 MGLIYDNGH

-484 DEDHLGDMDFKVA
+484 DEDHLGDMDFKVV
-497 GTNDGITAL
+497 GTTTGITAL
-506 QMDIKIEGITKEI
+506 QMDIKIKGLTREIVKASLEQACEGR
-519 MQIALNQAQ
+519 L
-528 GARKHIL
+528 HIL
-535 SVMDEAISGAREDIS
+535 KIMGDTLEQSRAGLSS
-550 EFAPRIHTMKISSDK
+550 YAPRFITHKIPPDKIS
-565 IKDVIGKGGAVI
+565 IVIGPGGKMIKSIVE
-577 RALCEETGTTI
+577 RTGVKI
-588 EIEDDGTIKIA
+588 NISDDGLVSIA
-599 ATEGA
+599 SGDHKAVDA
-604 AAKEAIRRI
+604 AL
-613 EEITAE
+613 EIVRDLTRT
-619 VEVGRIYQGKVA
+619 VEIGTVYDGLVKRVV
-631 RLADFG
+631 DFG
-637 AFVTILPGKDGLVHI
+637 AFVEVFPGTEGLVHI
-652 SQIADKRVE
+652 SNLAE
-661 KVSDYLTE
+661 
-669 GQEVPVKVLEID
+669 
-681 RQGRVRLSM
+681 GRVRAVTDVVREGDTVKVKAMGLDKRGKLQLSI
-690 KEAVETPAEGEA
+690 KDV
-702 PAAE
+702 

>member
-99 SFDENYLAETMI
+99 SFDENYLAETLI

-160 VNPTA
+160 VNPTPA
-165 TELEESELN
+165 ELEESELN

-202 LWFGQEQV
+202 LWFGQEQI
-210 QPIIRIQEELMQRC
+210 QPIIQIQEELMQRC

-230 VAIPEINE
+230 VAIPEIDE
-238 ELHTKVTAASQPK
+238 ELRTKVTAASQPK

-288 DDIGQAKSSISSVK
+288 DDVGQAKSVIGSVK
-302 KKVMRERI
+302 KKIMRERI

-484 DEDHLGDMDFKVA
+484 DEDHLGDMDFKVV
-497 GTNDGITAL
+497 GTTTGITAL
-506 QMDIKIEGITKEI
+506 QMDIKIKGLTREIVKASLEQACEGR
-519 MQIALNQAQ
+519 L
-528 GARKHIL
+528 HIL
-535 SVMDEAISGAREDIS
+535 KIMGDTLEQSRAGLSS
-550 EFAPRIHTMKISSDK
+550 YAPRFITHKIPPDKIS
-565 IKDVIGKGGAVI
+565 IVIGPGGKMIKSIVE
-577 RALCEETGTTI
+577 RTGVKI
-588 EIEDDGTIKIA
+588 NISDDGLVSIA
-599 ATEGA
+599 SGDHKAVDA
-604 AAKEAIRRI
+604 AL
-613 EEITAE
+613 EIVRDLTRT
-619 VEVGRIYQGKVA
+619 VEIGTVYDGIVKRVV
-631 RLADFG
+631 DFG
-637 AFVTILPGKDGLVHI
+637 AFVEVFPGTEGLVHI
-652 SQIADKRVE
+652 SNLAE
-661 KVSDYLTE
+661 
-669 GQEVPVKVLEID
+669 
-681 RQGRVRLSM
+681 GRVRAVTDVVREGDTVKVKAMGLDKRGKLQLSI
-690 KEAVETPAEGEA
+690 KDV
-702 PAAE
+702 

>member
-160 VNPTA
+160 VNPTPA
-165 TELEESELN
+165 ELEESELN

-230 VAIPEINE
+230 VAMPEIDE

-374 KNFMLHYNF
+374 RNFMLHYNF

-484 DEDHLGDMDFKVA
+484 DEDHLGDMDFKVV
-497 GTNDGITAL
+497 GTTTGITAL
-506 QMDIKIEGITKEI
+506 QMDIKIKGLTREIVKASLEQACEGR
-519 MQIALNQAQ
+519 L
-528 GARKHIL
+528 HIL
-535 SVMDEAISGAREDIS
+535 KIMGDTLEQSRAGLSS
-550 EFAPRIHTMKISSDK
+550 YAPRFITHKIPPDKIS
-565 IKDVIGKGGAVI
+565 IVIGPGGKMIKSIVE
-577 RALCEETGTTI
+577 RTGVKI
-588 EIEDDGTIKIA
+588 NISDDGLVSIA
-599 ATEGA
+599 SGDHKAVDA
-604 AAKEAIRRI
+604 AL
-613 EEITAE
+613 EIVRDLTRT
-619 VEVGRIYQGKVA
+619 VEIGTVYDGIVKRVV
-631 RLADFG
+631 DFG
-637 AFVTILPGKDGLVHI
+637 AFVEVFPGTEGLVHI
-652 SQIADKRVE
+652 SNLAE
-661 KVSDYLTE
+661 
-669 GQEVPVKVLEID
+669 
-681 RQGRVRLSM
+681 GRVRAVTDVVREGDTVKVKAMGLDKRGKLQLSI
-690 KEAVETPAEGEA
+690 KDV
-702 PAAE
+702 

>member
-72 GGFFKREGRLSESE
+72 GGVFKREGRLSESE

-99 SFDENYLAETMI
+99 SFDENYLAETLI

-141 PFYQPIGGIR
+141 PFYQPSGGIR

-165 TELEESELN
+165 AELEESELN

-202 LWFGQEQV
+202 LWFGQEQI
-210 QPIIRIQEELMQRC
+210 QPIIQIQEELMQRC

-230 VAIPEINE
+230 VAIPEIDE
-238 ELHTKVTAASQPK
+238 ELRTKVTAASQPK
-251 LVEALQITEKQERYQ
+251 LVAALQITEKQERYQ

-288 DDIGQAKSSISSVK
+288 DDVGQAKSVIGSVK

-484 DEDHLGDMDFKVA
+484 DEDHLGDMDFKVV
-497 GTNDGITAL
+497 GTTTGITAL
-506 QMDIKIEGITKEI
+506 QMDIKIKGLTREIVKASLEQACEGR
-519 MQIALNQAQ
+519 L
-528 GARKHIL
+528 HIL
-535 SVMDEAISGAREDIS
+535 KIMGDTLEQSRAGLSS
-550 EFAPRIHTMKISSDK
+550 YAPRFITHKIPPDKIS
-565 IKDVIGKGGAVI
+565 IVIGPGGKMIKSIVE
-577 RALCEETGTTI
+577 RTGVKI
-588 EIEDDGTIKIA
+588 NISDDGLVSIA
-599 ATEGA
+599 SGDHKAVDA
-604 AAKEAIRRI
+604 AL
-613 EEITAE
+613 EIVRDLTRT
-619 VEVGRIYQGKVA
+619 VEIGTVYDGIVKRVV
-631 RLADFG
+631 DFG
-637 AFVTILPGKDGLVHI
+637 AFVEVFPGTEGLVHI
-652 SQIADKRVE
+652 SNLAE
-661 KVSDYLTE
+661 
-669 GQEVPVKVLEID
+669 
-681 RQGRVRLSM
+681 GRVRAVTDVIREGDTVKVKAMGLDKRGKLQLSI
-690 KEAVETPAEGEA
+690 KDV
-702 PAAE
+702 